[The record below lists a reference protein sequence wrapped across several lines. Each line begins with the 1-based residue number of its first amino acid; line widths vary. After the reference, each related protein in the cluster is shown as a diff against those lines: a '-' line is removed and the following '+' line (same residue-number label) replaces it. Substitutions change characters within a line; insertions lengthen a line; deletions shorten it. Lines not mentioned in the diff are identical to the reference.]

1 MPSVTARRSSIWR
14 SREGNIPTKIMLFL
28 NPTVVFSV
36 GIFYFCHGEL
46 IPMILSPANCSEIRP
61 DWGDLSLLHALSRG
75 RGAAQQGVGAL
86 RGAAHLPRRA
96 LVPFRPLASR
106 AILSFHIA
114 DSSFLIS
121 LSIYGESLFYILT
134 EKFRD
139 FVNMLSFK
147 SLRIFFCFQF
157 QQNKCFS
164 QQFIYF

>member
-1 MPSVTARRSSIWR
+1 MPSVTARRSCTWR

-28 NPTVVFSV
+28 NPTVVFLV
-36 GIFYFCHGEL
+36 GIFYFCHSEL
-46 IPMILSPANCSEIRP
+46 IPMILSPANSPEIRP
-61 DWGDLSLLHALSRG
+61 EVGALSLLHAFSRG

-86 RGAAHLPRRA
+86 RGAAHSPRRA
-96 LVPFRPLASR
+96 LVPFRPRASR
-106 AILSFHIA
+106 AILSFHVTA
-114 DSSFLIS
+114 SSSLIS

-139 FVNMLSFK
+139 LANMLRFK
-147 SLRIFFCFQF
+147 RLRIFFCFQF